1 LIGLALLTRLTYV
14 FQWQHAP
21 TFSYPIVDEA
31 YLDGWARAIAAGN
44 SFVSGPYFRAPLYP
58 AFLAAIYKVFGPGY
72 VWPRIVQAVL
82 GAASCGLVFLIGREA
97 FGRVVA
103 TLAGLIAATYWTLIF
118 FDGELL
124 AASLSVFLG
133 LLLIWLLLRAG
144 RRPSWKTFGAA
155 GLMLGLAGITRPDVL
170 LMGPAIVVWLAIRFR
185 HQRRSALKFAA
196 CVTAGCLAIVLPV
209 TVRNYVAGRDLVLIA
224 WQGGLNFYIGNNPLT
239 DGRTAVA
246 PGMVLDPHGAYDEAI
261 AFAERAE
268 GRPLKPSQVSDY
280 FYGQGWEFIKANPR
294 QALALTLLKARLFWS
309 SWEIAN
315 NKNLYFW
322 TERFAPLVRFLPLGF
337 GVIGPLGLLG
347 MTLCWRRRLELFP
360 LWGSILVYMAAVVPF
375 FSAARFRLPIV
386 PVLIVLGAWAAVAGY
401 RALRERQWRS
411 LLAGATV
418 LCLAGVL
425 VNVTP
430 HQQPRPQE
438 DVVSLATLGD
448 VYQDVGRP
456 DLAVP
461 EYQAALAVAPGDLR
475 AACGLG
481 ESLTKLNRLPEG
493 INLLR
498 RALSEAIEGA
508 GREAHAKLAALHSHL
523 ANGLAMVRNDAEAIE
538 HYEAAIRLNPTG
550 GQGSDHF
557 NLALLLAVSGRR
569 EEARR
574 MYEAAI
580 AINPELREKR
590 ALLTPYL
597 GD

>member
-1 LIGLALLTRLTYV
+1 MALLTRLTYV

-144 RRPSWKTFGAA
+144 RRQVGRR
-155 GLMLGLAGITRPDVL
+155 LGLLGDAGAGGVTRPDVL

-461 EYQAALAVAPGDLR
+461 EYQAALAVAPGT
-475 AACGLG
+475 CGRHAG
-481 ESLTKLNRLPEG
+481 WGVANEAESVAGGHQPSPAG
-493 INLLR
+493 
-498 RALSEAIEGA
+498 ASEAIEGA

-523 ANGLAMVRNDAEAIE
+523 ANGLAMTRNDVEAIA

-550 GQGSDHF
+550 AQGADHF
-557 NLALLLAVSGRR
+557 NLALLLAVNGRR
-569 EEARR
+569 EEARQ
-574 MYEAAI
+574 MYEAAV

-597 GD
+597 GE

>member
-1 LIGLALLTRLTYV
+1 
-14 FQWQHAP
+14 
-21 TFSYPIVDEA
+21 
-31 YLDGWARAIAAGN
+31 
-44 SFVSGPYFRAPLYP
+44 
-58 AFLAAIYKVFGPGY
+58 
-72 VWPRIVQAVL
+72 
-82 GAASCGLVFLIGREA
+82 
-97 FGRVVA
+97 
-103 TLAGLIAATYWTLIF
+103 
-118 FDGELL
+118 
-124 AASLSVFLG
+124 
-133 LLLIWLLLRAG
+133 
-144 RRPSWKTFGAA
+144 
-155 GLMLGLAGITRPDVL
+155 
-170 LMGPAIVVWLAIRFR
+170 
-185 HQRRSALKFAA
+185 
-196 CVTAGCLAIVLPV
+196 
-209 TVRNYVAGRDLVLIA
+209 
-224 WQGGLNFYIGNNPLT
+224 
-239 DGRTAVA
+239 
-246 PGMVLDPHGAYDEAI
+246 
-261 AFAERAE
+261 
-268 GRPLKPSQVSDY
+268 
-280 FYGQGWEFIKANPR
+280 
-294 QALALTLLKARLFWS
+294 
-309 SWEIAN
+309 
-315 NKNLYFW
+315 
-322 TERFAPLVRFLPLGF
+322 
-337 GVIGPLGLLG
+337 
-347 MTLCWRRRLELFP
+347 LELFP

-386 PVLIVLGAWAAVAGY
+386 PVLLVLGAWAAVAGF
-401 RALRERQWRS
+401 RALREGQWRW
-411 LLAGATV
+411 LLGGATV

-425 VNVTP
+425 VKVTQ

-438 DVVSLATLGD
+438 DVLALATLGD

-481 ESLTKLNRLPEG
+481 ESLTKLNRWPEG